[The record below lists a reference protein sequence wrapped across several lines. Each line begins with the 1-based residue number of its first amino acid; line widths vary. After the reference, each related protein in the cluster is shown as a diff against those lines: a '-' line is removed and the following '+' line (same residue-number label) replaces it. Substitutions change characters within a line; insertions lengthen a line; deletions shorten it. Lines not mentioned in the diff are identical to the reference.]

1 MIYDTYDSVE
11 SIDAKLLAG
20 NSGYDVVS
28 HSGSRVARL
37 IKAGILAP
45 LDTSQL
51 DNMKHMDASIMDPI
65 EQGLGSAK
73 QPLYALYVG
82 HAWGDL

>member
-11 SIDAKLLAG
+11 SIDAKLLTG

-45 LDTSQL
+45 LETSQL
-51 DNMKHMDASIMDPI
+51 DNMKHMDATIMTQLGKDWDPKTI
-65 EQGLGSAK
+65 TLCPTCGARMG
-73 QPLYALYVG
+73 
-82 HAWGDL
+82 